1 MNTVIHQEPEAPS
14 ASPLAGL
21 LTLGQVPD
29 KYPQVFPSVESV
41 RWYLREHR
49 EGLEDAG
56 ALLVIRGR
64 LNIVPGPFESYVLRA
79 GQAAAKRRSSVAADL
94 QTRVRERAQA
104 PGKALL

>member
-1 MNTVIHQEPEAPS
+1 MNPATHYDPEAPS

-29 KYPQVFPSVESV
+29 KYPHVFPSVESV

-49 EGLEDAG
+49 EGLEEAG

-64 LNIVPGPFESYVLRA
+64 INIVPAPFEEYVLRA
-79 GQAAAKRRSSVAADL
+79 GQAAAKRRRTGDP
-94 QTRVRERAQA
+94 E
-104 PGKALL
+104 LLAV